1 MDPLDVS
8 ILEHFTIIFSMIL
21 VLVVVYGIL
30 KLTKTFEQS
39 PFVQFIIAFVIALML
54 MIVPNIAK
62 VISYMI
68 PWFILLFLFL
78 IFLFIAYKLFGVT
91 DQDIAGVLKSSAGKG
106 IIGIVAILCGII
118 IISAISSVYGE
129 KLLKAGENV
138 TTEEEVTKVKTGS
151 FKENIAA
158 TFFHPK
164 ILGLI
169 LIFLIAAF
177 TIALLSGTGK

>member
-1 MDPLDVS
+1 MALLDVA

-21 VLVVVYGIL
+21 VLVIVYGIL
-30 KLTKTFEQS
+30 KVTKTFEQS
-39 PFVQFIIAFVIALML
+39 PVVQFITSFVVALML

-62 VISYMI
+62 IISYMI

-78 IFLFIAYKLFGVT
+78 IFLFIAYKLFGAT
-91 DQDIAGVLKSSAGKG
+91 DKELFEVLKSPAGKG
-106 IIGIVAILCGII
+106 IIYVVAIICII
-118 IISAISSVYGE
+118 IVISSIASVYGE
-129 KLLKAGENV
+129 TLLKAGENV
-138 TTEEEVTKVKTGS
+138 TEEEVTKAETGS
-151 FKENIAA
+151 FKENLAA

-177 TIALLSGTGK
+177 TIAFLAAGEK